1 MSSAGNLTPPD
12 NDTSTPSM
20 PAIDQAILLF
30 HAIIF
35 LLALVGNG
43 LVSLSQRRHTHT
55 VMPRHIV
62 LSRHTVLQCRT
73 VLFRHAILSC
83 RTVMSCSLVILCS
96 RVMSYSHV
104 IQSCH
109 TVMSHRQALV
119 ERIAMRMG
127 DEIYIS
133 IVVDNYTIPGDT
145 CPVKYQCYVQISVPQ
160 TLQAPDQT

>member
-1 MSSAGNLTPPD
+1 MIASPAAIVFGKYVESLREKRDTINHTTMSSAGNLTPPD

-109 TVMSHRQALV
+109 TVMSHSHV
-119 ERIAMRMG
+119 
-127 DEIYIS
+127 IS
-133 IVVDNYTIPGDT
+133 HSHVTQSCHTVMS
-145 CPVKYQCYVQISVPQ
+145 CHAV
-160 TLQAPDQT
+160 L